1 MAAMVAEVLVLSVVE
16 IAQQMLLQTLVVAA
30 AEHLPDVPEMEQA
43 VVPEL

>member
-1 MAAMVAEVLVLSVVE
+1 MAAMAAEVLVQPVAE
-16 IAQQMLLQTLVVAA
+16 IAQLTRLQILVAVV